1 MKPIIIL
8 IVLLMTAPS
17 LWAIDNPSK
26 ILGQDDDGTLTGII
40 MEQKIGCGPRSC
52 LTNFWQDLDADGLVD
67 IVSLYVVWKN
77 GELKLILQ
85 EFLIR
90 KTLKV

>member
-1 MKPIIIL
+1 MKLPTIL
-8 IVLLMTAPS
+8 MVLLLMTTN
-17 LWAIDNPSK
+17 LWGIDKNPK
-26 ILGQDDDGTLTGII
+26 ILGQNSDGSLEGIL

-52 LTNFWQDLDADGLVD
+52 LTNFWQDLNGDGLVD

-77 GELKLILQ
+77 GNLQLILQ

-90 KTLKV
+90 KTNRV